1 MGAMLDERLAGYW
14 SDEDL
19 YQGAMEA
26 ADIAF
31 RPDGTGWTYWSRDG
45 GTFLVYRFTWHT
57 TEDHRLTL
65 TLHQQLSG
73 TWDLAGHATRHRVTS
88 QAASGQQIALT
99 YQITRGQNAL
109 RKPATLLKLDQE
121 ISAGTIGDRFA
132 FKRELA
138 DTEHDPT
145 TRSP

>member
-1 MGAMLDERLAGYW
+1 MGAVLDERLVGYW

-45 GTFLVYRFTWHT
+45 GTFFVYRFTWHT

-65 TLHQQLSG
+65 ALHQQLSG
-73 TWDLAGHATRHRVTS
+73 TWDLTDHATRHRVTS
-88 QAASGQQIALT
+88 QAACGQQIALS
-99 YQITRGQNAL
+99 YQISEGQNAL
-109 RKPATLLKLDQE
+109 RKPAMLLKLGQQ
-121 ISAGTIGDRFA
+121 ISVGTIGDRFA

-138 DTEHDPT
+138 DTDHDPT
-145 TRSP
+145 TTSP